1 MDYSKYTNPI
11 EYPKRP
17 TKPVAPNTSNP
28 EDFRNHAT
36 ELEAYAKL
44 LEKYKADKEE
54 YDKYA
59 VWKDQEFQIDAL
71 EDVGLTGHPLAERAF
86 GYAWDE
92 GHYAGKPEV
101 YSKLTR
107 IAQVILGDSNYTP
120 AKPSNPMRERVLARI
135 AEFKKENNGF
145 KSNSMRWK
153 LVTYGVTTVASHPK
167 YGKSEV
173 NTHISNVNF
182 EQLTDEQL
190 LEVLEIIIRRHY
202 VQM

>member
-1 MDYSKYTNPI
+1 MDYSKYENPI
-11 EYPKRP
+11 EYPKKPYRP
-17 TKPVAPNTSNP
+17 VCPKS
-28 EDFRNHAT
+28 EAT
-36 ELEAYAKL
+36 AQEHRVYADRLEQYDN
-44 LEKYKADKEE
+44 EMVKYRADKEE
-54 YDKYA
+54 YNKYA
-59 VWKDQEFQIDAL
+59 AWKDQEFQIDAL

-135 AEFKKENNGF
+135 DQIRKDQNGF
-145 KSNSMRWK
+145 SDKTMRWK
-153 LVTYGVTTVASHPK
+153 NIFYAQI
-167 YGKSEV
+167 
-173 NTHISNVNF
+173 HISRVDF
-182 EQLTDEQL
+182 TGLTDYEL
-190 LEVLEIIIRRHY
+190 LDILETIIRRLY